1 MPQPH
6 VFLNGNIIP
15 ESEVQFPQPDLGLF
29 RGLSV
34 FDFLRTHKHKP
45 LSLPLYLK
53 RFRRSAQ
60 AFNLALAYS
69 DAQLTEIIFTLIEKN
84 NFQGEQ
90 GIRLLLTG
98 GASADVFTVQEPSL
112 YIRTE
117 PSRLPDS
124 EFYTE
129 GAVLI
134 SKEYQREYPTVK
146 NTNYTQVL
154 LACPEAQRVNAQEVL
169 YYFGGE
175 VLECSRSNFFMV
187 KEGVMVTP
195 ATEKVLAGI
204 TRHTTIQLA
213 QELGFP
219 VEERN
224 VLTGELANCQEAFI
238 TSTTKAVMPIVQ
250 IDDDLVGNGKVG
262 PVTRQLLQTWQEYL
276 ANLA

>member
-1 MPQPH
+1 
-6 VFLNGNIIP
+6 
-15 ESEVQFPQPDLGLF
+15 
-29 RGLSV
+29 
-34 FDFLRTHKHKP
+34 
-45 LSLPLYLK
+45 
-53 RFRRSAQ
+53 
-60 AFNLALAYS
+60 
-69 DAQLTEIIFTLIEKN
+69 
-84 NFQGEQ
+84 
-90 GIRLLLTG
+90 
-98 GASADVFTVQEPSL
+98 
-112 YIRTE
+112 
-117 PSRLPDS
+117 
-124 EFYTE
+124 
-129 GAVLI
+129 
-134 SKEYQREYPTVK
+134 
-146 NTNYTQVL
+146 
-154 LACPEAQRVNAQEVL
+154 
-169 YYFGGE
+169 
-175 VLECSRSNFFMV
+175 MV